1 MTHVMTRADH
11 TRRLLRTVLFAV
23 SVGAGMIPGVDVGSQ
38 GRPRLATEDD
48 FRRAMKE
55 LSNSGRWGKDDEL
68 GASNFITPA
77 KRRQAAALVKEGL
90 SVSLSHAV
98 TQDAESGTKLERVV
112 LNVTDTGAADKYGY
126 TGTYH
131 GATES
136 HMDAVDCH
144 VMWEGK
150 GYNGVSAEEVRA
162 ANGCPRGNIDVQRD
176 GVFTRAVLFDATL
189 LPGKAT
195 PRGWLEPGTAIHRED
210 LEALEKIEGV
220 KVAAG
225 DVILLYTGRWK
236 RQASASAG
244 GLAPGGAG
252 YHADVA
258 YFLKERDVSFIGHD
272 RINDVGPTG
281 FPPVIGNPLHKLAL
295 ASLGVAIFD
304 NLDLERVTDVA
315 RRLKRW
321 QFLFTVAPLRIE
333 KGMGSPVNPIA
344 TF

>member
-1 MTHVMTRADH
+1 MKQACSLRRPLARAAIAAVP
-11 TRRLLRTVLFAV
+11 LLWLSVAVL
-23 SVGAGMIPGVDVGSQ
+23 DSQ
-38 GRPRLATEDD
+38 TRPRLETEED

-55 LSNSGRWGKDDEL
+55 LSNAGRWGKEDER

-77 KRRQAAALVKEGL
+77 KRKQAAALVKEGI
-90 SVSLSHAV
+90 SVSLSHPV
-98 TQDAESGTKLERVV
+98 PQQGPGTHLERVV
-112 LNVTDTGAADKYGY
+112 LAISETGASDKYGY

-131 GATES
+131 GAVES

-150 GYNGVSAEEVRA
+150 GYNNVSMDEVKA
-162 ANGCPRGNIDVQRD
+162 ANGCPKGNIDVQKD

-189 LPGKAT
+189 LPGRAT
-195 PRGWLEPGTAIHRED
+195 SEGWLEPGSAVHHLD
-210 LEALEKIEGV
+210 LESLEKIQGV
-220 KVAAG
+220 KVQPG
-225 DVILLYTGRWK
+225 DVVLLYTGRWK
-236 RQASASAG
+236 RQSALGTARP
-244 GLAPGGAG
+244 AEGGAG

-258 YFLKERDVSFIGHD
+258 YFLKERSVAFIGHD

-281 FPPVIGNPLHKLAL
+281 FPQSIGNPLHKLAL

-304 NLDLERVTDVA
+304 NLDLERAVETA

-321 QFLFTVAPLRIE
+321 EFLFTVAPLRIE
-333 KGMGSPVNPIA
+333 MGMGSPVNPIA

>member
-1 MTHVMTRADH
+1 MKQACSI
-11 TRRLLRTVLFAV
+11 RRSFLTAAV
-23 SVGAGMIPGVDVGSQ
+23 AVVAVIGLCVAGLDSQ
-38 GRPRLATEDD
+38 SRPKLATEED

-55 LSNSGRWGKDDEL
+55 LSNAGRWGNDDER

-77 KRRQAAALVKEGL
+77 KRKQAAALVKEGI
-90 SVSLSHAV
+90 SVSLSHPV
-98 TQDAESGTKLERVV
+98 PQQGPGTHLERVV
-112 LNVTDTGAADKYGY
+112 LAVSETGASDKYAY

-131 GATES
+131 GAVES

-150 GYNGVSAEEVRA
+150 GYNNVSMDEVKA
-162 ANGCPRGNIDVQRD
+162 ANGCPKGNIDVQRD

-189 LPGKAT
+189 LPGRAT
-195 PRGWLEPGTAIHRED
+195 PQGWLEPGSAVHRED
-210 LEALEKIEGV
+210 LESLEKIQGV
-220 KVAAG
+220 RVEPG
-225 DVILLYTGRWK
+225 DVMLLYTGRWK
-236 RQASASAG
+236 RQAALGAG
-244 GLAPGGAG
+244 RPAEGGAG

-258 YFLKERDVSFIGHD
+258 YFLKQRSVAFIGHD

-281 FPPVIGNPLHKLAL
+281 FPPAIGNPLHKLAL

-304 NLDLERVTDVA
+304 NLDFERAVETA

-321 QFLFTVAPLRIE
+321 DFLFTVAPLRIE
-333 KGMGSPVNPIA
+333 LGMGSPVNPIA